1 MPQSLRARLRRYPQG
16 RERREKEISD
26 HATILDPTQLRAV
39 QYHRSAHI
47 IYANKASVRLYLC
60 VSVYVTSVVHQFKLV
75 QITISSDNYETRKSE
90 WSNYRHVSCGRDWSE
105 FVILLV

>member
-1 MPQSLRARLRRYPQG
+1 MPQSLRSRLRRYPQG
-16 RERREKEISD
+16 RERREREIND

-60 VSVYVTSVVHQFKLV
+60 VSVYVTSDKIIFH
-75 QITISSDNYETRKSE
+75 
-90 WSNYRHVSCGRDWSE
+90 SNFSVS
-105 FVILLV
+105 F